1 MKKILIAT
9 DGFLPRWDGIS
20 SFLNELIPRL
30 DHDYK
35 ITVIAPNMGE
45 LVSKYKANIIRFN
58 TLKIRLADNY
68 YLAILNPKI
77 ISEEVKKA
85 DIVWVQCLGT
95 IGMAGIL
102 AAKRYNKPVI
112 MYNHMIEWEVFP
124 NSQGIDLF
132 KIPINMIV
140 KFFGKLFYNMCNLLI
155 VPSSEHAELL
165 SHLRVKAEKR
175 VVHLGVD
182 VNLYKPAKD
191 KEKAKTDIG
200 IDPRKL
206 VIGYGGRVSLE
217 KDLKTLYR
225 AFIRISKTYDNC
237 VLLIAGGGRP
247 ELEKMFRGK
256 ENVILTGVKDNLAP
270 YYQAMDIY
278 VLPSIVETTSLTTM
292 EAMSC
297 SVAVIATPVGF
308 IREYIEDGINGLIF
322 PKKNSY
328 TLYTKIKYLIDNPK
342 DRENMG
348 KKARETIVENYTWDK
363 TSAGIKQIL
372 ESLMP
377 INNR

>member
-1 MKKILIAT
+1 
-9 DGFLPRWDGIS
+9 
-20 SFLNELIPRL
+20 
-30 DHDYK
+30 
-35 ITVIAPNMGE
+35 
-45 LVSKYKANIIRFN
+45 
-58 TLKIRLADNY
+58 
-68 YLAILNPKI
+68 
-77 ISEEVKKA
+77 
-85 DIVWVQCLGT
+85 
-95 IGMAGIL
+95 
-102 AAKRYNKPVI
+102 
-112 MYNHMIEWEVFP
+112 
-124 NSQGIDLF
+124 
-132 KIPINMIV
+132 
-140 KFFGKLFYNMCNLLI
+140 
-155 VPSSEHAELL
+155 
-165 SHLRVKAEKR
+165 
-175 VVHLGVD
+175 
-182 VNLYKPAKD
+182 
-191 KEKAKTDIG
+191 
-200 IDPRKL
+200 
-206 VIGYGGRVSLE
+206 
-217 KDLKTLYR
+217 
-225 AFIRISKTYDNC
+225 
-237 VLLIAGGGRP
+237 
-247 ELEKMFRGK
+247 MFRGK